1 VGTFSKCMKR
11 RVTIAMALMHKPPL
25 LFLDEP
31 TTGLDVQ
38 SARIIRALIRDLNED
53 GTTVFMTT
61 HYIEEADQFCQRIAI
76 LNKGSIVAMDSPGR
90 LKASLENQPMIE
102 VVFDIEENVR
112 SRLESLR
119 GVIAVSEYA
128 NKFKITVESVS
139 DAIPSIADFARL
151 NSIRIVS
158 INTVKPSLEDAFVK
172 LTGLNLD
179 IMHREKEGKSKS
191 ASVG

>member
-1 VGTFSKCMKR
+1 M
-11 RVTIAMALMHKPPL
+11 
-25 LFLDEP
+25 
-31 TTGLDVQ
+31 
-38 SARIIRALIRDLNED
+38 
-53 GTTVFMTT
+53 
-61 HYIEEADQFCQRIAI
+61 
-76 LNKGSIVAMDSPGR
+76 
-90 LKASLENQPMIE
+90 
-102 VVFDIEENVR
+102 R

-191 ASVG
+191 ASCETVFAKI